1 MQTNT
6 KKRKPVTRT
15 PPGDAHY
22 TCFQFPYDWRRD
34 NADNAKR
41 LHEFL
46 LQKKSYIEAERKRRF
61 GIEVPVKFDI
71 VAHSMGGLL
80 TRYYLRYGSAD
91 SLVDGQPP
99 ALNWSGAKDIDR
111 VILIGTPNNG
121 SAKSMVTTHE
131 GLSLSVVLDSFPSA
145 MVSTLPSIYQLL
157 PNGPEPVVFDEQTGA
172 ALDHFDIETWDR
184 RGWGMLNPDQDE
196 VLKHLMPEVTSPQER
211 RAAAKA
217 HVAECLARAKRCL
230 LYTSPSPRDQR
241 GSRMPSSA

>member
-1 MQTNT
+1 MGSKLQTSDGRIVWGAFDN
-6 KKRKPVTRT
+6 KSINPDNEMDVRLLCCPVDGTDLSEFDDGVYASGVLDSMKIEIAGLALSRQAYLNILRMLGVGGYRDEELGLAGAIDY
-15 PPGDAHY
+15 GDAHY

-99 ALNWSGAKDIDR
+99 
-111 VILIGTPNNG
+111 
-121 SAKSMVTTHE
+121 
-131 GLSLSVVLDSFPSA
+131 
-145 MVSTLPSIYQLL
+145 
-157 PNGPEPVVFDEQTGA
+157 
-172 ALDHFDIETWDR
+172 
-184 RGWGMLNPDQDE
+184 
-196 VLKHLMPEVTSPQER
+196 
-211 RAAAKA
+211 
-217 HVAECLARAKRCL
+217 CL
-230 LYTSPSPRDQR
+230 LYTSPSPRD
-241 GSRMPSSA
+241 